1 MTYLII
7 AIALLFVIAPI
18 FAILP
23 SGRQKEQM
31 KLRRSAMSKGISVEL
46 TRIQDPNPHQD
57 KYLSNTG
64 KPLDPVL
71 SIAAYRKGRPRPKQ
85 WRISP
90 RIDWTLEND
99 EIRST
104 DLHSSELPGNWHW
117 VPSKPSDLSDDFES
131 FLKQELES
139 LPADLVKI
147 DDKNYFLSVYWHES
161 SGDEGLAAIVRFLDA
176 CTKQLSYEP
185 DDEIDS
191 N

>member
-90 RIDWTLEND
+90 QIDWTLEND

-104 DLHSSELPGNWHW
+104 DVLSSELPGNWHW
-117 VPSKPSDLSDDFES
+117 VPSKPPELSDDFES

-139 LPADLVKI
+139 LPPI
-147 DDKNYFLSVYWHES
+147 W
-161 SGDEGLAAIVRFLDA
+161 
-176 CTKQLSYEP
+176 
-185 DDEIDS
+185 
-191 N
+191 